1 MVNFEIK
8 SAIIK
13 WPCAIA
19 LGSNLGDSLKILN
32 QAVDKIANIA
42 GIDLIS
48 RSTWH
53 QTKPI
58 GPPQPDYLNG
68 CITIKTSLLP
78 EELLKCL
85 MDIEEQ
91 FGRKRTER
99 WGARTLDLDIIL
111 YDNQI
116 IHSFFLKIPH
126 PRMRERLFVLMPLTE
141 IASDWVDPVT
151 KLTISQL
158 LDFCLK
164 ENI

>member
-8 SAIIK
+8 SEFRE
-13 WPCAIA
+13 WHCAIA
-19 LGSNLGDSLKILN
+19 LGSNLGDSLSILN
-32 QAVDKIANIA
+32 QAINKIAHVA
-42 GIDLIS
+42 EIDLIS

-53 QTKPI
+53 KTKPI

-91 FGRKRTER
+91 FGRERKER

-141 IASDWVDPVT
+141 IASGWVDPVT

-158 LDFCLK
+158 LDSCLK
-164 ENI
+164 ESM